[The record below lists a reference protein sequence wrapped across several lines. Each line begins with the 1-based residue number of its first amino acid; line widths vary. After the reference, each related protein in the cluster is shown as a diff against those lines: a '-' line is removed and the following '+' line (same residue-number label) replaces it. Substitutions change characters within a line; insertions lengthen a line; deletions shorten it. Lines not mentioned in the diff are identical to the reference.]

1 MLGGGS
7 YFLLKL
13 SITNIK
19 TRVSTMLPTTEA
31 SHCCQLKKLKASR
44 LKNNKQCM
52 ATRTKV

>member
-1 MLGGGS
+1 MLGGS